1 MRFTL
6 FANRGRRFRDLPR
19 YRSMQQLYRHWQ
31 IAARNAISYRAKFA
45 LATEIAKCDASSRD
59 IRRAARRVVRALEAV
74 IDLPI
79 ASADVLRKARQH
91 FDTLTELLSSA
102 GLDDDAGAERDKDIP
117 PAIRKALFDAWME
130 ANAGQRNG
138 DRTEAGTSGC
148 LAKLRI
154 GGQDRASFFDLF
166 RS

>member
-1 MRFTL
+1 
-6 FANRGRRFRDLPR
+6 
-19 YRSMQQLYRHWQ
+19 MQQLYRHWQ

-79 ASADVLRKARQH
+79 ASADVLRKARRH
-91 FDTLTELLSSA
+91 FDALTELLSSA
-102 GLDDDAGAERDKDIP
+102 GLDDDAGAERAEDIP
-117 PAIRKALFDAWME
+117 PAICKALFDAWME

-138 DRTEAGTSGC
+138 ALTEAGTSGC